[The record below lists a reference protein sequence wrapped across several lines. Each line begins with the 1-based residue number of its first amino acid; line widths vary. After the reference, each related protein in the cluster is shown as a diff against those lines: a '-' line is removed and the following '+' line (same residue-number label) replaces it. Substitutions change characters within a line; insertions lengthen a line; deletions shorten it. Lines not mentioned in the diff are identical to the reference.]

1 MLSGAGKEAKTKVGK
16 WIEKIFGDGAVTNE
30 AGDYFDE
37 GIKVVGAIIAGNAG
51 SNVHHPPGS
60 EEPSHVLAR

>member
-1 MLSGAGKEAKTKVGK
+1 MLSGAGKEVKAKVGK
-16 WIEKIFGDGAVTNE
+16 WIEKIFGDGAVMNE
-30 AGDYFDE
+30 PGDCFDE
-37 GIKVVGAIIAGNAG
+37 AIKVVGSNIAANSG